1 MSDATLAVRHALDAS
16 ANKTEKPRVLFVT
29 PVVPAHT
36 GLGAAMR
43 CAYALESLC
52 SMAAV
57 TVVLL
62 RRETNATDQLT
73 DRLLA
78 CVAGLHEVRPPPG
91 WAPLRQRLPRA
102 ERSLGWLRRALHP
115 NPLDLGDYPVEMADE
130 IALGPEP
137 AWHSMHVFRLRAAP
151 FALRLADRVAI
162 PKVRRV
168 LDLDDIESKA
178 MRRLADARRVELGRR
193 MYWLEC
199 LEGAKTAKG
208 EERLGREF
216 GTVLVCSDSDRDE
229 FQRRCPATRV
239 AVMPNVYP
247 LPEAAQRPQN
257 PAPAIPTVLFVGSLD
272 YHPNQDAVHLLLREI
287 VPRVRADVPNAIF
300 RVAGRRPPE
309 WMVADCA
316 AAQVDLIPNPPDMA
330 PLYRDATVAVVPL
343 LSGGGT
349 RIKIL
354 EAFAHGVPVVSTAV
368 GAEGLLVA
376 HEANILLADAPS
388 QFSRYVTELLR
399 CPGYGAGLAAAGW
412 ETVGS
417 LYSPPVITA
426 RLAEVHGFN
435 RPRSCDVYA
444 TSCN

>member
-16 ANKTEKPRVLFVT
+16 ANKTERPRVLFVT

-62 RRETNATDQLT
+62 RRETKATEQIT

-91 WAPLRQRLPRA
+91 WAPLRQRMPRA
-102 ERSLGWLRRALHP
+102 ERSFGWLRRALHP

-130 IALGPEP
+130 IALGPQP

-151 FALRLADRVAI
+151 FALRLADRAAV
-162 PKVRRV
+162 PKARRV

-178 MRRLADARRVELGRR
+178 MRRLADASRGELGRR

-199 LEGAKTAKG
+199 LESAKTAKG
-208 EERLGREF
+208 EEHLSREF
-216 GTVLVCSDSDRDE
+216 GTVLVCSEVDRDE
-229 FQRRCPATRV
+229 FQRRCPETRV

-247 LPEAAQRPQN
+247 LPETAQLPHN

-272 YHPNQDAVHLLLREI
+272 YQPNQDAVRLLLREI
-287 VPRVRADVPNAIF
+287 IPLVRADVPNAIF

-316 AAQVDLIPNPPDMA
+316 AAQVDLIANPPDMA

-354 EAFAHGVPVVSTAV
+354 EAFAHGVPVVSTTV
-368 GAEGLLVA
+368 GAEGLGVRDGRHLRLADEPPVFAELVSQ
-376 HEANILLADAPS
+376 LLADACEGN
-388 QFSRYVTELLR
+388 RLV
-399 CPGYGAGLAAAGW
+399 AAAR
-412 ETVGS
+412 S
-417 LYSPPVITA
+417 LLEACYLPSAMRNTLS
-426 RLAEVHGFN
+426 REHL
-435 RPRSCDVYA
+435 CDVPA
-444 TSCN
+444 